1 MIFLKHHHFEYLGTI
16 LLVVVVLVIS
26 LSSGSA
32 DIEKNHFNN
41 GEVSFDYPSHW
52 QQINLSDSKVVA
64 LEDPNSGFK
73 LGVSMKLA
81 PQGWVKPEN
90 FINNLSNSSEYGLK
104 LLNHEKIMINGVL
117 AYENTYQIGTDQNM
131 SQIKEVWLEKN
142 KVIYSVIFF
151 NPSGARK
158 DFLKNL
164 VNSNQQE
171 IDMVLE
177 SFTVSYLQNPDDK
190 VWGEISVP
198 SQGISWKIRSDTVNE
213 YNSVY
218 HYPESSYTGFNGT
231 VGILGHH
238 TLYSAP
244 FANVNLL
251 GTGEEVIIKDYL
263 TQKTYIYE
271 VTSVGD
277 IKWDYKYNPIDFPMG
292 SPELTLVT
300 CWPPGTDQ
308 GAYMV
313 HARLKSIEIL

>member
-1 MIFLKHHHFEYLGTI
+1 MVI
-16 LLVVVVLVIS
+16 LAIS

-32 DIEKNHFNN
+32 DIEKNHFSN

-52 QQINLSDSKVVA
+52 QQINISDSKVIT

-73 LGVSMKLA
+73 LGVSSEVA
-81 PQGWVKPEN
+81 PQEWVKPEN
-90 FINNLSNSSEYGLK
+90 FINNLSESGEYKLK
-104 LLNHEKIMINGVL
+104 LLKHEKKMINDIL
-117 AYENTYQIGTDQNM
+117 AYENTYQLGADQNM
-131 SQIKEVWLEKN
+131 SQIQEVWLEKN
-142 KVIYSVIFF
+142 NVIYSIIFVH
-151 NPSGARK
+151 PSGARE

-171 IDMVLE
+171 VDMVLE
-177 SFTVSYLQNPDDK
+177 SFTVSDLQHPDAK

-198 SQGISWKIRSDTVNE
+198 SQGINWNIRSDTVNE
-213 YNSVY
+213 YDSVY

-231 VGILGHH
+231 VGLLGHH
-238 TLYSAP
+238 TSYSAP
-244 FANVNLL
+244 FANVHLL
-251 GTGEEVIIKDYL
+251 KTGEQVIIKDYL

-292 SPELTLVT
+292 NPELTLVT

-313 HARLKSIEIL
+313 HAQLKSIELLI